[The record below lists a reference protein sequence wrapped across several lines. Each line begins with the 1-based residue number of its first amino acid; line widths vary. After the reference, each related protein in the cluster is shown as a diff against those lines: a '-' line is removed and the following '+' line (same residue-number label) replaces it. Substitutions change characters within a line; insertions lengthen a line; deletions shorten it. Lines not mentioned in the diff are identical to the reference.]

1 MQKQT
6 RRVNTAPKAR
16 RVLDADTVRLSNEQL
31 EHLDLVG
38 ITVSDD
44 GRIALAAAARAR
56 GVV

>member
-6 RRVNTAPKAR
+6 RRVNTAPKIR
-16 RVLDADTVRLSNEQL
+16 RVLDADTIRLSNDQL
-31 EHLDLVG
+31 EFLDLVG
-38 ITVSDD
+38 IVVTDE